1 MKTESKQ
8 KKNHSAPFSREPLAD
23 DLCIAPAGYMMP
35 VVYGMR
41 ELIQKNPETGLL
53 EWAIDPV
60 EFFSN
65 KDNLAQVIGSLKGIL
80 RDADYDP
87 QRLGKGESSY
97 TQVANTIKA
106 MRLELENQRTASEAQ
121 EEIERLKAQLAA
133 LQG

>member
-1 MKTESKQ
+1 
-8 KKNHSAPFSREPLAD
+8 
-23 DLCIAPAGYMMP
+23 MP

-41 ELIQKNPETGLL
+41 ELIQKDPETGLL

-87 QRLGKGESSY
+87 QRLGKSESSY

-106 MRLELENQRTASEAQ
+106 MRLEFENQRTASEAQ